1 MALDR
6 WIAFFLLLGFVLYG
20 YTAFFM
26 MDDLLPPIMKR
37 NPLWPSSFPKVLAIG
52 GVFTALVVLSGFE
65 KSPDPNA
72 LDINYRRLTDYK
84 LGQAVT
90 LLLLMVG
97 YALVLRPIG
106 FLAATFLFLAIG
118 ALILG
123 ERRYVIIAVVSAA
136 AAAGVWYLVN
146 IVLGIFLNPLPI
158 FL

>member
-6 WIAFFLLLGFVLYG
+6 WIAFFLLLAFAIYG

-37 NPLWPSSFPKVLAIG
+37 NPIWPSSFPKVLAIG
-52 GVFTALVVLSGFE
+52 GIITALIVLSGFE
-65 KSPDPNA
+65 KASDPDA
-72 LDINYRRLTDYK
+72 ADINYRRLTDYK
-84 LGQAVT
+84 LGQALT
-90 LLLLMVG
+90 LLGLMVV

-118 ALILG
+118 SLILG
-123 ERRYVIIAVVSAA
+123 ERRYLIIILVSAIA
-136 AAAGVWYLVN
+136 AGGVWYLVN
-146 IVLGIFLNPLPI
+146 VVLGIFLTPLPA